1 MKRTSI
7 PTLLTLAL
15 SVSAVTLFLQAQTA
29 EAPPR
34 PSGATPKANAQP
46 RQGQSTALPQSDAQ
60 AKITVNSN
68 LVILP
73 VTVKDRSGNL
83 VADLRKDEFR
93 VFEDNVEQNIDV
105 FTAEAF
111 PLSMVILIDNDLK
124 TKDADEVR
132 GSLEAI
138 VGGMSVEDE
147 AFVCRFDQFFHP
159 GQGFTRDQDQLLT
172 QLQRTKID
180 SQPSGG
186 PSGGAITYGPSING
200 HSAIGDQPNTTPA
213 TIQLR
218 AQSTKALDD
227 AVFSAAQLL
236 HDRGRGR
243 RKLILLISDGANG
256 GKKVNT
262 MTYDGVVR
270 TLNADNIA
278 VYSVAVASAFLER
291 KFSRLVDYA
300 HDSGG
305 DVYFAAKRETLQDLY
320 ARITEEARNQYTLA
334 YVPLGTDRNAEYHNI
349 EVRVKREGLS
359 IRTRDRYYTGI
370 IPGSTSR

>member
-1 MKRTSI
+1 MKRAPI

-15 SVSAVTLFLQAQTA
+15 SVSALTLFLQAQTP

-34 PSGATPKANAQP
+34 TSGATSKANAQS

-83 VADLRKDEFR
+83 VADLRKEEFR

-218 AQSTKALDD
+218 TQSTKALDD

-262 MTYDGVVR
+262 MTYDSVVR
-270 TLNADNIA
+270 TLNSDNIA

-334 YVPLGTDRNAEYHNI
+334 YVPRGTDRNAEYHNI

-359 IRTRDRYYTGI
+359 IRTRDRYYTGTV
-370 IPGSTSR
+370 PGATSR